1 MSKIF
6 ICESSEISGNSFH
19 PNYYHNERINIIKNL
34 KDTYRENLIKLK
46 YLVEFSSQKTTA
58 NNVQTYIGMAN
69 IESNTGIYVKT
80 EDEKGQGDCSVFNRG
95 DVLFGKLRPYLNKV
109 YYAEFDGGCS
119 TEFIVFSSI
128 DSEKISNKF
137 LSIFLLLDCVVNQT
151 KYLMSGNTLP
161 RLQTFDIE
169 NLLIPI
175 PPKQIQQQIINIMDN
190 AYKIKKQKEQEAK
203 EILDSTD
210 KYLLDELGIVMPLK
224 SNNILENRI
233 FMRSFSDISNTRF
246 DPNYHQKYYQDLEKA
261 LQCSSY
267 PLVNLAST
275 IEGFRKGIEVGSS
288 EYSQSQEIPF
298 IRVSD
303 ISNSGIDFD
312 NVQKFISASLYENL
326 KIFQPQENELL
337 YSKDGTIGICLEA
350 DTSRDYVISGG
361 ILRLKLTQEVNRY
374 FLQFLLTSSMMN
386 ILANRQSIGTVI
398 KHLNIDKFLNLKIPL
413 PSLTEQ
419 KRIADEIRKRQEKA
433 KTLQQEAKAILESA
447 KKEVESMI
455 LGG

>member
-109 YYAEFDGGCS
+109 YYAEFGGGCS
-119 TEFIVFSSI
+119 TEFIVFSSS

-175 PPKQIQQQIINIMDN
+175 PPKQIQQQIIDIMDN
-190 AYKIKKQKEQEAK
+190 AYKIKKQKEQKAK

-210 KYLLDELGIVMPLK
+210 EYLLDELGIVMPPK

-233 FMRSFSDISNTRF
+233 FMRSFSNISNTRF
-246 DPNYHQKYYQDLEKA
+246 DPSYHQKYYQDLEKA
-261 LQCSSY
+261 LQKAKY
-267 PLVNLAST
+267 PLVKLAEKLLINNVLEDIAKYEAINYIDLSSIDKENGIIENIKNINNNFPSRARQKVCKGDLLVSTLSGSMKAIAIVNNSKENLIAST
-275 IEGFRKGIEVGSS
+275 GFFV
-288 EYSQSQEIPF
+288 
-298 IRVSD
+298 IRHT
-303 ISNSGIDFD
+303 NGLLKDFLM
-312 NVQKFISASLYENL
+312 FLLRINL
-326 KIFQPQENELL
+326 FQELL
-337 YSKDGTIGICLEA
+337 KRES
-350 DTSRDYVISGG
+350 SGA
-361 ILRLKLTQEVNRY
+361 I
-374 FLQFLLTSSMMN
+374 M
-386 ILANRQSIGTVI
+386 ASI
-398 KHLNIDKFLNLKIPL
+398 NQNKFLNLKIPL

-419 KRIADEIRKRQEKA
+419 KRIANEIRQRQERA
-433 KTLQQEAKAILESA
+433 KKLQQEAKEILESA
-447 KKEVESMI
+447 KKQVESII

>member
-175 PPKQIQQQIINIMDN
+175 PPKQIQQQIIDIMDN

-261 LQCSSY
+261 LENGKY
-267 PLVNLAST
+267 DLVRLKEIINNVKNLLQPDKET
-275 IEGFRKGIEVGSS
+275 IYIEIG
-288 EYSQSQEIPF
+288 
-298 IRVSD
+298 D
-303 ISNSGIDFD
+303 IDVENTLI
-312 NVQKFISASLYENL
+312 NL
-326 KIFQPQENELL
+326 KSVPLNNLPNNSKICIKSGDLLISKIRPNRKALAIYEKDEKAFCTSAFCVLRENGKYKKELL
-337 YSKDGTIGICLEA
+337 QTL
-350 DTSRDYVISGG
+350 
-361 ILRLKLTQEVNRY
+361 LRLDIFNS
-374 FLQFLLTSSMMN
+374 LLV
-386 ILANRQSIGTVI
+386 RQVTGSTYPTINDDDI
-398 KHLNIDKFLNLKIPL
+398 LNLKIPL
-413 PSLTEQ
+413 PPIEIQNQIAYKIT
-419 KRIADEIRKRQEKA
+419 KRKEKA
-433 KTLQQEAKAILESA
+433 KELQQEAKGILESA

>member
-261 LQCSSY
+261 LENGKYDLVRLKEIARLNTKLEDMQDYNFINYIDLSCIDKNSGVIGELSYMVSNFPSRARQKANKGDILVSS
-267 PLVNLAST
+267 LSGSMKAIAIVKRDEENLIAST
-275 IEGFRKGIEVGSS
+275 GF
-288 EYSQSQEIPF
+288 F
-298 IRVSD
+298 IIKETKDLSKEFLESLLR
-303 ISNSGIDFD
+303 NS
-312 NVQKFISASLYENL
+312 
-326 KIFQPQENELL
+326 IFQELL
-337 YSKDGTIGICLEA
+337 IRES
-350 DTSRDYVISGG
+350 SGA
-361 ILRLKLTQEVNRY
+361 IM
-374 FLQFLLTSSMMN
+374 SSIN
-386 ILANRQSIGTVI
+386 QDNL
-398 KHLNIDKFLNLKIPL
+398 LNLKIPL
-413 PSLTEQ
+413 PPLEIQNQIAYKIT
-419 KRIADEIRKRQEKA
+419 KRKEKA
-433 KTLQQEAKAILESA
+433 KELQQEAKGILESA